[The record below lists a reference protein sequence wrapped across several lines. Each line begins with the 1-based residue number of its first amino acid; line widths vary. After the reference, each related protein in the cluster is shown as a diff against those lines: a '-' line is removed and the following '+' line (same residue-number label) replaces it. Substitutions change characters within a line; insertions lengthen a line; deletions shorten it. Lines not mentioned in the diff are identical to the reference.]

1 MKHLLAFKCRTDGIV
16 EVVCDRDGLTLLI
29 KRLQLLLSRGGHEHL
44 MTPSWSGNELTEMD
58 AGSEEFLAHQV
69 NFYVRSHKETE
80 E

>member
-1 MKHLLAFKCRTDGIV
+1 MKHVLAFKCRTDGIV

-44 MTPSWSGNELTEMD
+44 MTPSWSGNELTEMNTGPD
-58 AGSEEFLAHQV
+58 EILANQV
-69 NFYVRSHKETE
+69 NIYVRPDEETE

>member
-29 KRLQLLLSRGGHEHL
+29 KRQQLLLRRGGHEHL
-44 MTPSWSGNELTEMD
+44 MTPSWSGDELTEMN
-58 AGSEEFLAHQV
+58 AGSDEFLAHQV
-69 NFYVRSHKETE
+69 NIYVRSHKETE